1 MNTLMPNPFV
11 YGTAALLSDYP
22 KNKQEYPMA
31 KKIDHKRYPNPLP
44 QELHGP
50 FFKMGFDDGNLKDDV
65 VGAGPHTWS
74 AKMLKPTQKDVYLG
88 KALGMAIGGVAGGD
102 LKSVVSHDNYILDG
116 HHRWAATL
124 LNNPYATITGIQV
137 ALDIKDLVPVLRAA
151 GDAFG
156 NTRRGAPKGDS
167 TFYGSNS
174 ADAMEAILEGTG
186 MDSKFYD
193 KQKAIAWLDGIGGE
207 AELKRRIGFI
217 KRAKTPPRSP
227 ARTNMPVID
236 DQKNQEAIVA
246 RYLREGKI
254 DIYAPYYIKNIK

>member
-11 YGTAALLSDYP
+11 YGTAALLSDYQT
-22 KNKQEYPMA
+22 NKKEYPMA
-31 KKIDHKRYPNPLP
+31 KRINHKRFPNPLP
-44 QELHGP
+44 PELHGP
-50 FFKMGFDDGNLKDDV
+50 FFQMGFDDGNLKDDV

-74 AKMLKPTQKDVYLG
+74 AKLLKPTQKDVYLG

-124 LNNPYATITGIQV
+124 LNKPSATITGIQV

-156 NTRRGAPKGDS
+156 NTRRGAPKGDLNIFRS
-167 TFYGSNS
+167 TMQ
-174 ADAMEAILEGTG
+174 DAMEAILEGKG

-193 KQKAIAWLDGIGGE
+193 KQKAVAWLAGIGGE
-207 AELKRRIGFI
+207 AVLKKRLGFI
-217 KRAKTPPRSP
+217 KRARTPPRSP
-227 ARTNMPVID
+227 RRMNMPVID

-254 DIYAPYYIKNIK
+254 DIYAPYYLKNIK